1 MWELDHKKGWAP
13 KNWCF
18 WTVVLERTLESLL
31 DCKEIKPVNSKGN
44 QPWIFIRRIDAEAEA
59 PILWPP
65 HGKSLLFGKDPDAG
79 KDWRQEE
86 QGWQRTRW
94 LNGITDSVNMLLL
107 FTQLSLSLCDPM
119 DCSMP
124 GFPVLH
130 HLPKFAQTRVHWVS
144 DAIQPSHPVIP
155 FSSHLQSF
163 PASRSFPVCQSFTS
177 GGQSI
182 GASASASILP
192 MKIQGWFILGLSGL
206 ISLQP
211 RGLSRVFSSTTI
223 WKHPFF
229 RAQA

>member
-1 MWELDHKKGWAP
+1 MHELDHKDGWALR
-13 KNWCF
+13 NSCF
-18 WTVVLERTLESLL
+18 WTVVLEKTLECLL

-144 DAIQPSHPVIP
+144 DAIQPSHSPLSPSPAFTFPLNQVL
-155 FSSHLQSF
+155 FHWVNSSYQVAKVLEFQLLWEMVKYREIWLTVVHGVAKSWTRLSNWTT
-163 PASRSFPVCQSFTS
+163 V
-177 GGQSI
+177 GQ
-182 GASASASILP
+182 
-192 MKIQGWFILGLSGL
+192 LSCPL
-206 ISLQP
+206 
-211 RGLSRVFSSTTI
+211 
-223 WKHPFF
+223 
-229 RAQA
+229 